1 MKRTISNEVLDA
13 IVFVLFLDG
22 ELSKVLSCYSLFFL
36 IENTDYDVFGVHLFL
51 QPFKIL
57 FRKVLFFSLFR
68 HEMLLVNL

>member
-36 IENTDYDVFGVHLFL
+36 IENTDYDVFGVH
-51 QPFKIL
+51 
-57 FRKVLFFSLFR
+57 
-68 HEMLLVNL
+68 